1 MPIAINATV
10 DKHVFHAPIDETI
23 NEQVYELIDVLGDAQ
38 GQSVDAHTT
47 NRDVLSP
54 IVIDVQLIMPTMT
67 SITSGMNTTYDQYDV
82 QNIIILYF
90 CILTTFLTMN
100 YNVSSTF
107 LFK

>member
-54 IVIDVQLIMPTMT
+54 IVIDV
-67 SITSGMNTTYDQYDV
+67 
-82 QNIIILYF
+82 
-90 CILTTFLTMN
+90 
-100 YNVSSTF
+100 
-107 LFK
+107 